1 MARKPNGATTQKS
14 MVEAAIN
21 ELGWKAGPKELQ
33 PVIKEKFQVD
43 LPTAIISNYKS
54 VLKKAS
60 GKGGKPKGKPGPKP
74 GAKAART
81 GALEFTDLQA
91 VRGLVDKLG
100 AEQVK
105 KLVDVATMFA

>member
-1 MARKPNGATTQKS
+1 MARKPNGATTQKG

-21 ELGWKAGPKELQ
+21 ELGWEAGPKELQ
-33 PVIKEKFQVD
+33 PVIKTKFDVE

-54 VLKKAS
+54 VLKKES
-60 GKGGKPKGKPGPKP
+60 GAGGKAKPKGKPGRKPKSKP
-74 GAKAART
+74 GPQF
-81 GALEFTDLQA
+81 EDLQA

-100 AEQVK
+100 ADQVK

>member
-1 MARKPNGATTQKS
+1 MARKPNGTTTQKS

-33 PVIKEKFQVD
+33 PVIQEKFNTELTTQV
-43 LPTAIISNYKS
+43 ISNYKS
-54 VLKKAS
+54 VLKKET
-60 GKGGKPKGKPGPKP
+60 GKGGKAVKGKPGRKP
-74 GAKAART
+74 GRKA
-81 GALEFTDLQA
+81 GPQFEDLQA

>member
-1 MARKPNGATTQKS
+1 VARKPNGATTQKS

-21 ELGWKAGPKELQ
+21 ELGWKAGPKALQ

-43 LPTAIISNYKS
+43 LSTSMISNYKS
-54 VLKKAS
+54 VLKRETKKAA
-60 GKGGKPKGKPGPKP
+60 KGAKGKPGPKP
-74 GAKAART
+74 RKT
-81 GALEFTDLQA
+81 LEFTDLQA